1 MNRIYI
7 NCSLFLL
14 LFLSSCTLI
23 KTLKYW
29 SPGIEDGEKFPARL
43 LSASKEPYY
52 FPERPGPAVIDP
64 RKFSVPNTLSFEDFL
79 QRNNT
84 VAFVI
89 IRNDSLIYEKYFDGL
104 TKDSA
109 VLSFSISKVFTSAL
123 IGLAINDQ
131 LIGSVEDPV
140 TNYLPEMRKNGFDKV
155 TIKHL
160 LQMTSGIRFREDK
173 GSPFHEDAK
182 FYYGSNLT
190 KRALNLKLAR
200 TPGAKFEYASGNT
213 QLLGLILQRALKNKT
228 ITEYLQ
234 EKIWNPLGMESA
246 AQWNTDR
253 KNKGIEKMFCCLNA
267 TARDFAK
274 FGNLYLHKGKFKNKQ
289 IVPEQWAR
297 QSVTADTTDG
307 GSQYYKYQ
315 WWLSSKTKEFF
326 AEGIINQFIYVNP
339 AKNLVMVK
347 LSKGYGVY
355 NKWTFFG
362 DIARQL

>member
-1 MNRIYI
+1 MNKTCI

-14 LFLSSCTLI
+14 LFLSSCTVI

-29 SPGIEDGEKFPARL
+29 SPGIEDSEKFPARL
-43 LSASKEPYY
+43 LSASKDPYY
-52 FPERPGPAVIDP
+52 FPGRPSPAVIDP
-64 RKFSVPNTLSFEDFL
+64 KKFSVPNGLSFEDYL

-123 IGLAINDQ
+123 IGLAISDR
-131 LIGSVEDPV
+131 LIGSVEEPV
-140 TNYLPEMRKNGFDKV
+140 TNYLPEMKKNGYDKV

-160 LQMTSGIRFREDK
+160 LQMTSGILFREDK

-182 FYYGSNLT
+182 FYYGGNLT
-190 KRALNLKLAR
+190 KRALDLKLVR
-200 TPGAKFEYASGNT
+200 IPGTKFEYASGNT

-246 AQWNTDR
+246 GKWNTDR

-274 FGNLYLHKGKFKNKQ
+274 FGTLYLHQGKFNSRQVIPK
-289 IVPEQWAR
+289 EWAG
-297 QSVTADTTDG
+297 QSVIADTTDG
-307 GSQYYKYQ
+307 GSKNYKYQ
-315 WWLSSKTKEFF
+315 WWLSSRTKEFF

-339 AKNLVMVK
+339 DKNLVIVK

-362 DIARQL
+362 DIAKQL

>member
-1 MNRIYI
+1 MNKTCI
-7 NCSLFLL
+7 NCALCLL
-14 LFLSSCTLI
+14 LLLSSCTLI

-29 SPGIEDGEKFPARL
+29 SPGIEDSEKFPARL
-43 LSASKEPYY
+43 LSAANEPYY
-52 FPERPGPAVIDP
+52 FPIRSSLAVIDP
-64 RKFSVPNTLSFEDFL
+64 KKFSVPNGLSFEDYL

-123 IGLAINDQ
+123 IGLAIDDR
-131 LIGSVEDPV
+131 LIRSVEEPV
-140 TNYLPEMRKNGFDKV
+140 TNYLPEMRKNGFDQV

-182 FYYGSNLT
+182 FYYGGNLT
-190 KRALNLKLAR
+190 RSALNLRLIRKA
-200 TPGAKFEYASGNT
+200 GAKFEYASGNT
-213 QLLGLILQRALKNKT
+213 QLLGHILQRALKNKT

-246 AQWNTDR
+246 AKWNTDR

-274 FGNLYLHKGKFKNKQ
+274 FGNLYLHSGKFQNKQ
-289 IVPEQWAR
+289 VIPKEWVS

-307 GSQYYKYQ
+307 GSKNYKYQ
-315 WWLSSKTKEFF
+315 WWLSSRTKEFF

-339 AKNLVMVK
+339 DKNLVIVK

-355 NKWTFFG
+355 NKWNFFG
-362 DIARQL
+362 DIAKQL